1 MAHKDQ
7 NNNEIID
14 EVMGKFS
21 PNSKNHK
28 IKRNCK
34 MFLKNNWTKNDQKN
48 QKILP
53 NYQSWKIGI

>member
-1 MAHKDQ
+1 MAHKHQ

-28 IKRNCK
+28 IKKKLQKCFN
-34 MFLKNNWTKNDQKN
+34 TKLEEK
-48 QKILP
+48 
-53 NYQSWKIGI
+53 